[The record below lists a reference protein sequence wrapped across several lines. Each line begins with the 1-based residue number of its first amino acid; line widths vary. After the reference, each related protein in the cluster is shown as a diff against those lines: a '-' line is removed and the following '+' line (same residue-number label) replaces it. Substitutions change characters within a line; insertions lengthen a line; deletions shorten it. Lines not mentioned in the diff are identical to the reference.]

1 MKQLLLK
8 KIYKLDLEF
17 YVFWCSLETETKD
30 NIKFFSFIFI
40 VLLAFLTGAYF
51 DSLTL
56 EKINF

>member
-17 YVFWCSLETETKD
+17 YVFWCSLNPKTKEY
-30 NIKFFSFIFI
+30 IKDISIILI

-51 DSLTL
+51 DNLTL